1 VRPIAA
7 LGLILAV
14 TSSAAAHETW
24 LLPDQFRVAA
34 GKSVQLELT
43 SGMEFP
49 SPESAVKPE
58 RVRRA
63 RVRLAGKTFDLPKP
77 ASGAKA
83 LYYDATLPSAG
94 TAVVS
99 IELEPRSIELNEKQV
114 EHYFEEIGASESVRK
129 AWADAP
135 KPRRFREVYTKH
147 AKTIIQVGDAADDAT
162 WSAPAGLKL
171 ELVPVSHP
179 LRLKAGDELKL
190 KVLRDG
196 KPFAGFRVGVQDEK
210 GKRGEFATSDAGGLV
225 TVKPVVPGRCLIFG
239 TDLRSPAQPGET
251 WTSDFTTLT
260 LLVSGK

>member
-1 VRPIAA
+1 MRPIVA
-7 LGLILAV
+7 LALILAV
-14 TSSAAAHETW
+14 TSVATAHETW

-34 GKSVQLELT
+34 GMSVKLELT

-63 RVRLAGKTFDLPKP
+63 QVVLAGKTSDLSKP
-77 ASGAKA
+77 APGAKA
-83 LYYDATLPSAG
+83 LYYDAALPSAG
-94 TAVVS
+94 TAVVA
-99 IELEPRSIELNEKQV
+99 IELGPRSIELNDQQV

-135 KPRRFREVYTKH
+135 KPRRFHEVYTKH
-147 AKTIIQVGDAADDAT
+147 AKTIIRVGDNASDAA

-171 ELVPVSHP
+171 ELVPVSNP
-179 LRLKAGDELKL
+179 LNLKAGAELKL

-210 GKRGEFATSDAGGLV
+210 GKRGEFTTSDAAGQV
-225 TVKPVVPGRCLIFG
+225 TLKLTTPGRCLIFG
-239 TDLRSPAQPGET
+239 TDLRPPAKPGDP

-260 LLVSGK
+260 LLVAGK